1 MSKKFCFYEVRW
13 YRPAIFNNERLIT
26 PKTIVTNCGAIPSNL
41 IEAELFGHTKTAFTG
56 ASTARKGAFEEAD
69 GGTLFLDE
77 IGELPLDD
85 QVKLLRVLDSRKV
98 TRLGENNERPI
109 NVRIIAA
116 TNKDL
121 IVEMNEKR
129 FREDLYYRLSTVPL
143 SLPALRNRQGD
154 TGLLA

>member
-1 MSKKFCFYEVRW
+1 
-13 YRPAIFNNERLIT
+13 
-26 PKTIVTNCGAIPSNL
+26 
-41 IEAELFGHTKTAFTG
+41 
-56 ASTARKGAFEEAD
+56 
-69 GGTLFLDE
+69 
-77 IGELPLDD
+77 LDD